1 MYKIGLSTFSEA
13 ATQHSFKERKKE
25 FFKLI
30 LMTKNY
36 KWWIPT
42 FSPKQKQKQKQTK
55 KLKPVFFWL
64 EKYLLFKSLC
74 IGVSKYVARK
84 ISNLELKCPEVT
96 SPDVNCNEFN

>member
-42 FSPKQKQKQKQTK
+42 FSPQQKQNQKQTK
-55 KLKPVFFWL
+55 H
-64 EKYLLFKSLC
+64 
-74 IGVSKYVARK
+74 
-84 ISNLELKCPEVT
+84 
-96 SPDVNCNEFN
+96 